1 MTKLRSKALCTKA
14 ASRITVVGLAR
25 TASPGTMQPP
35 AAELPL
41 RDHHLQAVTVAPG
54 SESSQ
59 QQEPSRPGESQGSFW
74 LRANKTHSL
83 HLSARR

>member
-1 MTKLRSKALCTKA
+1 MM
-14 ASRITVVGLAR
+14 GLAR
-25 TASPGTMQPP
+25 P